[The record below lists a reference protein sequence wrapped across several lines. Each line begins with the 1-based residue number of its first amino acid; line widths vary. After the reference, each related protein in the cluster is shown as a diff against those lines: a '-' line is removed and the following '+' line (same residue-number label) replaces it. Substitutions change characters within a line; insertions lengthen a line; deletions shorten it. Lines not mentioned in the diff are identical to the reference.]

1 MLIPAPYRDA
11 AALFAAGGPL
21 PYLWLDGRYLVA
33 TDKVQMI
40 VFQLDEEHTGPAAA
54 LPLDIGT
61 NVTIMDGMIL
71 SELGL
76 HVSPEADF
84 PDWRK
89 VYRRTEATDKDATS
103 DAPLLGRLLLA
114 NELLGG
120 GQILMQSGAQWQS
133 KFSLGN
139 GKAHVFWMP
148 FTPLAHIDEWVV

>member
-1 MLIPAPYRDA
+1 MLIPTPYRDA
-11 AALFAAGGPL
+11 AALFAADGPL

-33 TDKVQMI
+33 TGKVQMI
-40 VFQLDEEHTGPAAA
+40 VFQLDEEHTGPAVA

-61 NVTIMDGMIL
+61 DVTIMDGMIL

-76 HVSPEADF
+76 HASPGTLF
-84 PDWRK
+84 PDWRR
-89 VYRRTEATDKDATS
+89 VYRRAEATDKDTVS

-133 KFSLGN
+133 KFAIGN
-139 GKAHVFWMP
+139 GVAHVFWMP
-148 FTPLAHIDEWVV
+148 FVPLADIPGWDV